1 MNSFLK
7 RFLAVLSYK
16 EPKVNFNQEKPYL
29 ILNGFL
35 ETLKLIL
42 PATFF
47 SFVIGL
53 FLGIFLYIIRIKKTY
68 FKNKI
73 YYLINFIFNL
83 LMSAPF
89 LAFSILIIK
98 KFLGPYFNL
107 YYGFEA
113 AFFCL
118 IFILIPIFARNCEQI
133 FLELDENIYE
143 TSYMLGANRFQF
155 VRYFIIRESIQS
167 IILKTIS
174 LFISCLAYASVLGPI
189 GINGLGEI
197 VYRYG
202 LQSPPYHRQA
212 NNFTNE
218 DVIFVCIFI
227 NLLMVCIIY
236 LIGIIINNIINNNK
250 K

>member
-1 MNSFLK
+1 MKNFFK
-7 RFLAVLSYK
+7 RFLAVLFYK
-16 EPKVNFNQEKPYL
+16 EPTVNNKGESYL

-47 SFVIGL
+47 SFFIGL
-53 FLGIFLYIIRIKKTY
+53 FLGIFLYMIRIKKTY

-73 YYLINFIFNL
+73 YYFINFIFNL

-98 KFLGPYFNL
+98 IFLGPYLNF
-107 YYGFEA
+107 YFGFEA
-113 AFFCL
+113 ALLCL

-143 TSYMLGANRFQF
+143 TSYMLGANKLQF
-155 VRYFIIRESIQS
+155 IRYFIIRESIQS
-167 IILKTIS
+167 IIFKTIS

-202 LQSPPYHRQA
+202 FQSLPYQKDR
-212 NNFTNE
+212 NIFTSQ

-227 NLLMVCIIY
+227 NFLMVYIVY
-236 LIGIIINNIINNNK
+236 LIGIIINHIINNK

>member
-1 MNSFLK
+1 MDFFLK
-7 RFLAVLSYK
+7 RYLEVLFYK
-16 EPKVNFNQEKPYL
+16 EPTVNSSKEKSYL

-42 PATFF
+42 PATFI
-47 SFVIGL
+47 SFFIGL
-53 FLGIFLYIIRIKKTY
+53 FLGIFLYMIKIKKTY

-73 YYLINFIFNL
+73 YKIVNFIFNL

-89 LAFSILIIK
+89 LAFSILIIRN
-98 KFLGPYFNL
+98 FFGPYFNF

-113 AFFCL
+113 ALLCL
-118 IFILIPIFARNCEQI
+118 IFILVPIFARNCEQI

-143 TSYMLGANRFQF
+143 TAYILGANRLQF
-155 VRYFIIRESIQS
+155 IKYFIIRESIQS

-202 LQSPPYHRQA
+202 FQSPPYH
-212 NNFTNE
+212 NYVNIFTST

-227 NLLMVCIIY
+227 NLLMVYIFY
-236 LIGIIINNIINNNK
+236 LIAIIINNIINK